1 MQDRGLMVSLSP
13 FVSSPMERV
22 RRMLTLAEVRTDDVV
37 YDLGSGDGRIVI
49 AAVRDFKAKRA
60 VGIELRSDLVKKA
73 RSEIRRLKLEDKIE
87 IIQGD
92 AVEVNINEADVVTL
106 YLTSRGNEILKPKLE
121 KELKHGARVVSRN
134 YKISGWEPIKVD
146 TFWPFRKIY
155 LYQR

>member
-1 MQDRGLMVSLSP
+1 MVSLSP

-37 YDLGSGDGRIVI
+37 YDLGSGDGRIVV

-73 RSEIRRLKLEDKIE
+73 CTEIRRLKLEDKIE

-92 AVEVNINEADVVTL
+92 ALEVNISEADVVTL

>member
-1 MQDRGLMVSLSP
+1 MVSLSP

-22 RRMLTLAEVRTDDVV
+22 RRMLRLAEVRTDDVV
-37 YDLGSGDGRIVI
+37 YDLGSGDGRVVV
-49 AAVRDFKAKRA
+49 AAVKDFKAKRA

-73 RSEIRRLKLEDKIE
+73 RTEIRRLKLEGKVE

-92 AVEVNINEADVVTL
+92 ALDVNISEADVVTL

-121 KELKHGARVVSRN
+121 KELKLGARVVSRN
-134 YKISGWEPIKVD
+134 YKIPGWEPNKVD

>member
-1 MQDRGLMVSLSP
+1 MVSLSP

-37 YDLGSGDGRIVI
+37 YDLGSGDGRIVV

-60 VGIELRSDLVKKA
+60 IGIELRSDLVKKA
-73 RSEIRRLKLEDKIE
+73 CTEIRRLKLEDKIE

-92 AVEVNINEADVVTL
+92 ALEVNISEADVVTL

-121 KELKHGARVVSRN
+121 KELKPGARVVSRN